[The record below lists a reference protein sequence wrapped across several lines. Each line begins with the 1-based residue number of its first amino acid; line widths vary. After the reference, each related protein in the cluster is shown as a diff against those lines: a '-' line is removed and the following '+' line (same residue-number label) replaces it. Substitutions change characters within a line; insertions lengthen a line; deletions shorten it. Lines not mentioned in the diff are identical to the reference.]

1 MTSNTM
7 SEQTRIPKYM
17 QALHLPSSFTNKATP
32 GGPSS
37 LKYEVERPVPKPG
50 SNQYLIKVRTACV
63 SIDELEETRTTPP
76 GQEGNVRDSAMFLE
90 RPASDGI
97 DKIHGLIPGRE
108 FCGEVISTP
117 REDYASAKGPLFK
130 VGDEVIGVL
139 GNVEGRDGAAADYT
153 LATENELAYKPS
165 NLSAAE
171 AVTIPH
177 AALIAWQG
185 LFGYAT
191 LDPDDGPC
199 NKPAD
204 GPLRVLVT
212 NAAQSDV
219 GRYVML
225 LLKCQALFP
234 HHVMGL
240 MGGGGLG
247 EVHRSVW
254 VAATGAKDEHEYLL
268 KELGADEVTASTDIA
283 AAFRE
288 KGWKPVDIVFD
299 CAGAGGALFREA
311 HSPVVVKD
319 HGHVLTP
326 RRPQSGHPEKPSE
339 RDERTEVM
347 TRNLTSE
354 VIDVRPNAQQLAKI
368 VQLVEKG
375 VLKPDVSYQVEDLLH
390 GQQALVYA
398 EKAGEQ
404 KVVLRVDPAGREF

>member
-1 MTSNTM
+1 M
-7 SEQTRIPKYM
+7 
-17 QALHLPSSFTNKATP
+17 
-32 GGPSS
+32 
-37 LKYEVERPVPKPG
+37 PKPG
-50 SNQYLIKVRTACV
+50 SNQYLIKVRTVCV
-63 SIDELEETRTTPP
+63 SIDELQQPCPVPP
-76 GQEGNVRDSAMFLE
+76 GQEGSVRDSAMFLE
-90 RPASDGI
+90 RPTSDGI

-108 FCGEVISTP
+108 FCGEVINTP
-117 REDYASAKGPLFK
+117 REDYASSKGPLFK

-139 GNVEGRDGAAADYT
+139 GDGEGRDGAAADYT
-153 LATENELAYKPS
+153 LATENELAYKPT

-171 AVTIPH
+171 AVTIPL
-177 AALIAWQG
+177 AAVIAWQG

-240 MGGGGLG
+240 MGGDNMG
-247 EVHRSVW
+247 EMHRAVW
-254 VAATGAKDEHEYLL
+254 VAATGAKNEHEYLL
-268 KELGADEVTASTDIA
+268 KELGADEVTDSTDIA

-288 KGWKPVDIVFD
+288 KGWNSVDIVFD
-299 CAGAGGALFREA
+299 CTGAGGAVFREA

-326 RRPQSGHPEKPSE
+326 RRPQSAHPEKPSE
-339 RDERTEVM
+339 KDERTEIM

-354 VIDVRPNAQQLAKI
+354 VIDVRPNSQQLTKI
-368 VQLVEKG
+368 MQLVEKG

-390 GQQALVYA
+390 AQQALVYA

-404 KVVLRVDPAGREF
+404 KVVLRVDPAGSQF